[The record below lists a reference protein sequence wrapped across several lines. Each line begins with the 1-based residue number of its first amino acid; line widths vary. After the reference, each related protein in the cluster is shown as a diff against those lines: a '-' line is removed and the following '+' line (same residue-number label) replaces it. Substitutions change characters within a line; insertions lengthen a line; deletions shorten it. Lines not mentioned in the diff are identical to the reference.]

1 MTFGEMKELIRS
13 YLPNRYDNLQ
23 ISDATLRLMVHRALK
38 RIAKETVPLKLVV
51 NDITGLT
58 VIRKVDDQTYIRYP
72 IIPYGDDSDI
82 DIDEELVEAVAAHV
96 CSELEPQRKGH
107 YLQQYEREIRQNNDR
122 LIETDL
128 DECTNGGKESWL

>member
-1 MTFGEMKELIRS
+1 MTFGELKELIQDQIPGH
-13 YLPNRYDNLQ
+13 YDTPLPEDPV
-23 ISDATLRLMVHRALK
+23 LRRMVHRALK
-38 RIAKETVPLKLVV
+38 RIAKETVPLRLVV

-58 VIRKVDDQTYIRYP
+58 VIRKIDDSTYIRSP
-72 IIPYGDDSDI
+72 LMPYRDDSDI

-107 YLQQYEREIRQNNDR
+107 FLQQYEREIMQNNER

-128 DECTNGGKESWL
+128 DSCVNGRRVWL